1 MKKYDIL
8 LDVALKNIKFLS
20 FSLIVC
26 SLLVLSGC
34 WSSSNNQSKLIII
47 NVLDPDYYQD
57 CHIPGSINIP
67 FEKFEDRMK
76 TLNKKDSH
84 VLYCSNFACTAAPF
98 AANLLQASGFENVA
112 LLPGGIVQWY
122 QKGYSY
128 TGPATMEYLQEENEP
143 FEGEEHPGIQMLT
156 AEALKAKMTEAK
168 LL

>member
-76 TLNKKDSH
+76 TLNKKD
-84 VLYCSNFACTAAPF
+84 F
-98 AANLLQASGFENVA
+98 
-112 LLPGGIVQWY
+112 QWY
-122 QKGYSY
+122 VYILPYLNLSLDEKKYNTPLSTEVFYKDNLSLVLDGYKNGVFPS
-128 TGPATMEYLQEENEP
+128 LRWRVK
-143 FEGEEHPGIQMLT
+143 IL
-156 AEALKAKMTEAK
+156 
-168 LL
+168 